1 MSTDLYAENIIDH
14 FNSPRNQGE
23 VKNPDIKQKGL
34 NPFCGDQIEITV
46 KLNQKKEIQNIKF
59 TGKGCSI
66 SQASASMLTELVR
79 GKSIDQVKSLTKEDI
94 LDLLNIPIGP
104 VRMKCALL
112 ALDTVQEGIKL
123 YENGVKK

>member
-1 MSTDLYAENIIDH
+1 MTNDMFAENIIDH
-14 FNSPRNQGE
+14 FNSPRNQGQLE
-23 VKNPDIKQKGL
+23 KYDIKQKGF

-46 KLNQKKEIQNIKF
+46 KLNQKKEILDMKF

-66 SQASASMLTELVR
+66 SQASASMLTELIK
-79 GKSIDQVKSLTKEDI
+79 GKTIDQVKRLTKEDI

-112 ALDTVQEGIKL
+112 GLDTVQEGIKL
-123 YENGVKK
+123 YQGKE